1 MLALLKLPQWE
12 EKPPMAF
19 YLTPLKESIARVR
32 DDLLEMRNLGPNR
45 SKYFIEDNEKLH
57 TDVIAMVSADVTAQW
72 LMGDPL
78 KTEQLCFLYD
88 VVKIIY
94 ETALRNALLNMKEE
108 VLQEVIPRLAVYCT
122 LLHMRRILD
131 VKEEEKKHEKRLKEN
146 ADEFEEEKQAPVP
159 GEEEKDDEAILRR
172 RVEESMNK
180 SNMS

>member
-1 MLALLKLPQWE
+1 
-12 EKPPMAF
+12 
-19 YLTPLKESIARVR
+19 
-32 DDLLEMRNLGPNR
+32 
-45 SKYFIEDNEKLH
+45 
-57 TDVIAMVSADVTAQW
+57 
-72 LMGDPL
+72 MGDLL

-172 RVEESMNK
+172 RIEESMNK

>member
-1 MLALLKLPQWE
+1 
-12 EKPPMAF
+12 
-19 YLTPLKESIARVR
+19 
-32 DDLLEMRNLGPNR
+32 MRSLGPNR

-131 VKEEEKKHEKRLKEN
+131 VKEEEKKHEKR
-146 ADEFEEEKQAPVP
+146 
-159 GEEEKDDEAILRR
+159 
-172 RVEESMNK
+172 
-180 SNMS
+180 